1 MSNQKVRIGLIGTGR
16 IGQVHAGSIADTSG
30 VELTWIADT
39 FIEGAEKTAAQYG
52 GKVTDNPAEIFAS
65 GEVDAVIVASPTP
78 THVDLINDSIDA
90 GVHVLCEKP
99 IDLDIKRVDA
109 LWDKAR
115 NAKINIALGFNRRFD
130 QNFARLHERVAA
142 GDIGRLEQ
150 LTIMSRDPA
159 PAPQAY
165 IAVSGGIFRDMTIH
179 DFDMTRFFVP
189 KIVEVTARGANSFSD
204 YIKAEDDFD
213 SVVVIMRGANDEL
226 ISVTNSRHASYGYDQ
241 RVEAFGDKGML
252 YASNVNEN
260 TVKFYGADK
269 VEASDPYQEFFL
281 HRYAYSYRKEL
292 ALFVEGIR
300 TGRKLNPTYEDGRAA
315 LLLADAANES
325 ARTGKSI
332 SVNV

>member
-1 MSNQKVRIGLIGTGR
+1 MSNEKLRIGLIGTGR
-16 IGQVHAGSIADTSG
+16 IGQVHAGSIADSRDA
-30 VELTWIADT
+30 EITWIADT
-39 FIEGAEKTAAQYG
+39 FIEGAEKTAAEYG
-52 GKVTDNPAEIFAS
+52 GKVTDNPADIFAS
-65 GEVDAVIVASPTP
+65 GEVDAVVIASPTP
-78 THVDLINDSIDA
+78 THVDLINDAIDA

-99 IDLDIKRVDA
+99 IDLDISRVDA
-109 LWDKAR
+109 LRDKA
-115 NAKINIALGFNRRFD
+115 NAAKIYIALGFNRRFD
-130 QNFARLHERVAA
+130 QNFNRLHERVQA

-204 YIKAEDDFD
+204 YIKEENDFD

-252 YASNVNEN
+252 QATNVPIN
-260 TVKFYGADK
+260 TVKFYGANE
-269 VEASDPYQEFFL
+269 VESSDRYMEFFL
-281 HRYAYSYRKEL
+281 ERYAYSYRREL

-300 TGRKLNPTYEDGRAA
+300 TGKKLNPSFEDGRAA
-315 LLLADAANES
+315 LLLANAADES
-325 ARTGKSI
+325 ARTGKSV
-332 SVNV
+332 SVSV

>member
-1 MSNQKVRIGLIGTGR
+1 MSSQKIRIGLIGTGR
-16 IGQVHAGSIADTSG
+16 IGQVHAGSISDSHEA
-30 VELTWIADT
+30 EIAWIADT

-52 GKVTDNPAEIFAS
+52 GKVTDNPADIFAS
-65 GEVDAVIVASPTP
+65 GEVDAVVIASPTP
-78 THVDLINDSIDA
+78 THVDLISDAIDA

-99 IDLDIKRVDA
+99 IDLDIARVDA
-109 LWDKAR
+109 LRDKASK
-115 NAKINIALGFNRRFD
+115 AKINIALGFNRRFD
-130 QNFARLHERVAA
+130 QNFNRLHERVTA

-150 LTIMSRDPA
+150 LTIISRDPS

-204 YIKAEDDFD
+204 YIKTENDYD

-226 ISVTNSRHASYGYDQ
+226 ISVTNSRHAAYGYDQ

-252 YASNVNEN
+252 YASNVATNS
-260 TVKFYGADK
+260 VKYFGSSA
-269 VEASDPYQEFFL
+269 VEASDPYMEFFL
-281 HRYAYSYRKEL
+281 ERYAYSYRKEL

-300 TGRKLNPTYEDGRAA
+300 TGKQLNPSFEDGRAA
-315 LLLADAANES
+315 LLLANAADES
-325 ARTGKSI
+325 ARTGKSV
-332 SVNV
+332 SVSV

>member
-1 MSNQKVRIGLIGTGR
+1 MSNQNVRIGLIGTGR
-16 IGQVHAGSIADTSG
+16 IGQVHAGSIADTPG

-39 FIEGAEKTAAQYG
+39 FVEGAEKTAAQYG
-52 GKVTDNPAEIFAS
+52 GKVTDNPADIFAS

-78 THVDLINDSIDA
+78 THVDLISDAIDA

-109 LWDKAR
+109 LRDKASS
-115 NAKINIALGFNRRFD
+115 AKINIALGFNRRFD
-130 QNFARLHERVAA
+130 QNFNRLHTRVQN

-150 LTIMSRDPA
+150 LTIISRDPA

-204 YIKAEDDFD
+204 YIKEEDDFD
-213 SVVVIMRGANDEL
+213 SVVVIMRGDNDEL
-226 ISVTNSRHASYGYDQ
+226 ISITNSRHASYGYDQ

-252 YASNVNEN
+252 YASNVATNS
-260 TVKFYGADK
+260 VKFFGANE
-269 VEASDPYQEFFL
+269 VESSDPYMEFFL
-281 HRYAYSYRKEL
+281 ERYAYSYRREL
-292 ALFVEGIR
+292 ALFVEGIKS
-300 TGRKLNPTYEDGRAA
+300 GKQLNPSFEDGRAA

-332 SVNV
+332 SVSV

>member
-1 MSNQKVRIGLIGTGR
+1 MANEKIRIGLIGTGR
-16 IGQVHAGSIADTSG
+16 IGQVHAGSIAESQDA
-30 VELTWIADT
+30 EITWIADT

-52 GKVTDNPAEIFAS
+52 GKITDNPADIFAS
-65 GEVDAVIVASPTP
+65 GEVDAVVIASPTP
-78 THVDLINDSIDA
+78 THIDLISNAIDA

-99 IDLDIKRVDA
+99 IDLDIARVDS
-109 LWDKAR
+109 LRDKAA

-130 QNFARLHERVAA
+130 QNFNRLHARVQA

-204 YIKAEDDFD
+204 YIKEEDDFD

-252 YASNVNEN
+252 YASNVQSN
-260 TVKFYGADK
+260 TVKFFGANE
-269 VEASDPYQEFFL
+269 VESSDPYMEFFL
-281 HRYAYSYRKEL
+281 ERYAFSYRREL

-300 TGRKLNPTYEDGRAA
+300 TGKQLNPGFEDGRAA
-315 LLLADAANES
+315 LLLANAADES
-325 ARTGKSI
+325 ARTGKSVAV
-332 SVNV
+332 SV